1 MSISGVDNASFR
13 AASHRLAFSA
23 SAAVVAATPLPPPPR
38 RRLNNSTSSI
48 FLTKS
53 QPCSS
58 SFSASALS
66 DDESPSPAST
76 RALRKPPRL
85 GATVGLL
92 GAGAMGEALA
102 RGLLAAGALDAGGLC
117 ASVRTEERRLA
128 LGALLGASRVFGDAL
143 DGGAQKVAESSDVIV
158 VGVKVKSFF
167 FFFSFLHSPS
177 LKKKLFFRGLPL
189 AHSLLSLPPIS
200 PFPINTQIKSKKPDA
215 VGEVLDALAPHLDV
229 SKHLIVSIAAGLT
242 LDAMARRLPEG
253 ARIARVMPNTPTL
266 VGAGASVFCLNAAA
280 SAPETGDSATVRA
293 MLGAVGLAL
302 PLDEALM
309 DAATGLSGCGPAY
322 VFLRIDALSDGG
334 VKAGLPRDAATRLA
348 AATVG
353 GAAQMVLEAGPG
365 RGEGRK
371 RSDEEDESSLREMA
385 HPAVL
390 RERVCSP
397 GGATIAGV
405 AVLEDA
411 GVRGAVARAVGAA
424 AKRAAEL
431 ASK

>member
-1 MSISGVDNASFR
+1 
-13 AASHRLAFSA
+13 
-23 SAAVVAATPLPPPPR
+23 
-38 RRLNNSTSSI
+38 
-48 FLTKS
+48 
-53 QPCSS
+53 
-58 SFSASALS
+58 
-66 DDESPSPAST
+66 
-76 RALRKPPRL
+76 
-85 GATVGLL
+85 
-92 GAGAMGEALA
+92 MGEALA
-102 RGLLAAGALDAGGLC
+102 RGLLAAGALDASDLC

-128 LGALLGASRVFGDAL
+128 LAALLGASQVHGDAL
-143 DGGAQKVAESSDVIV
+143 DGGAQKVAESSDVVV
-158 VGVKVKSFF
+158 VGV
-167 FFFSFLHSPS
+167 
-177 LKKKLFFRGLPL
+177 
-189 AHSLLSLPPIS
+189 
-200 PFPINTQIKSKKPDA
+200 KPDA

-229 SKHLIVSIAAGLT
+229 SRHLVVSIAAGVT
-242 LDAMARRLPEG
+242 LDAMAARLPKG
-253 ARIARVMPNTPTL
+253 ARIARAMPNTPTL
-266 VGAGASVFCLNAAA
+266 VGSGASVFCLNGAA
-280 SAPETGDSATVRA
+280 SATGSAGDSATVGA

-302 PLDEALM
+302 PLDESLM

-322 VFLRIDALSDGG
+322 VFLMIEALSDGG
-334 VKAGLPRDAATRLA
+334 VRAGLPRDAATRLA

-365 RGEGRK
+365 RGEGRT
-371 RSDEEDESSLREMA
+371 RSDEAEGGGLRELA

>member
-1 MSISGVDNASFR
+1 MTAVA
-13 AASHRLAFSA
+13 AAS
-23 SAAVVAATPLPPPPR
+23 PLPPR
-38 RRLNNSTSSI
+38 RRRRNTSTS
-48 FLTKS
+48 FTVFNNK
-53 QPCSS
+53 S

-76 RALRKPPRL
+76 RALRRPPRL

-128 LGALLGASRVFGDAL
+128 LTALLGASRVFGDAL

-158 VGVKVKSFF
+158 VGVK
-167 FFFSFLHSPS
+167 
-177 LKKKLFFRGLPL
+177 
-189 AHSLLSLPPIS
+189 
-200 PFPINTQIKSKKPDA
+200 PDA
-215 VGEVLDALAPHLDV
+215 VGEVLDALSPHLDV
-229 SKHLIVSIAAGLT
+229 SRHLVVSIAAGVT

-253 ARIARVMPNTPTL
+253 SRIARVMPNTPTL
-266 VGAGASVFCLNAAA
+266 VGAGASVFCLNDATAAGN
-280 SAPETGDSATVRA
+280 TGDSATVRA

-302 PLDEALM
+302 PLDESLM

-322 VFLRIDALSDGG
+322 VFLMIEALSDE
-334 VKAGLPRDAATRLA
+334 AGLPRDAATRLA

-371 RSDEEDESSLREMA
+371 RSDEGEGEDEHSLREMA

-411 GVRGAVARAVGAA
+411 GVRGAVARAVGAPA
-424 AKRAAEL
+424 RRAAEL

>member
-1 MSISGVDNASFR
+1 
-13 AASHRLAFSA
+13 
-23 SAAVVAATPLPPPPR
+23 
-38 RRLNNSTSSI
+38 
-48 FLTKS
+48 
-53 QPCSS
+53 
-58 SFSASALS
+58 
-66 DDESPSPAST
+66 
-76 RALRKPPRL
+76 
-85 GATVGLL
+85 
-92 GAGAMGEALA
+92 MGEALA
-102 RGLLAAGALDAGGLC
+102 RGLLAAGALDASDLC
-117 ASVRTEERRLA
+117 ASVRTEERRQALA
-128 LGALLGASRVFGDAL
+128 ALLGPSQVHGDAL
-143 DGGAQKVAESSDVIV
+143 DGGAQKVAERSDVVV
-158 VGVKVKSFF
+158 VGV
-167 FFFSFLHSPS
+167 
-177 LKKKLFFRGLPL
+177 
-189 AHSLLSLPPIS
+189 
-200 PFPINTQIKSKKPDA
+200 KPDA

-229 SKHLIVSIAAGLT
+229 SRHLVVSIAAGVT
-242 LDAMARRLPEG
+242 LDAMARRLPKG

-266 VGAGASVFCLNAAA
+266 VGAGASVFCLNEEA
-280 SAPETGDSATVRA
+280 SSSDNSDSATVRA

-302 PLDEALM
+302 PLDEILM

-322 VFLRIDALSDGG
+322 VFLMIEALSDGG
-334 VKAGLPRDAATRLA
+334 VKAGLQRDAATRLA

-365 RGEGRK
+365 RGEGRA
-371 RSDEEDESSLREMA
+371 RSDEGDDEHTNLREMA